1 MTGPSA
7 SRLAIMCQVKIGRRL
22 RVARRRAG
30 LSQRALAARAGV
42 PASTVARIETGVLD
56 PRIGTV
62 ERLLRA
68 CGHALEVEADHGE
81 GVDLSLL
88 DTTLAMSPQERID
101 SGLAAARSLG
111 EMRGAAQRDR

>member
-1 MTGPSA
+1 M
-7 SRLAIMCQVKIGRRL
+7 Q
-22 RVARRRAG
+22 ARRRAG

-42 PASTVARIETGVLD
+42 PPSTVARIETGALD

-68 CGHALEVEADHGE
+68 CGHALEVEIDHGA

-88 DTTLAMSPQERID
+88 DLTLAMSPQERLEN
-101 SGLAAARSLG
+101 GMAAARVASQ
-111 EMRGAAQRDR
+111 MRGAARRA